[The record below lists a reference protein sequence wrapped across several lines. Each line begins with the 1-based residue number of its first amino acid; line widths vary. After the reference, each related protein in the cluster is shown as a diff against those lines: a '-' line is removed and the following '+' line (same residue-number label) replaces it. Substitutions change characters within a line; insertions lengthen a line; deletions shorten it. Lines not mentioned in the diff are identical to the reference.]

1 MSHSESSEQ
10 DPTYRPERKKR
21 RHENSDHSSSKN
33 SSDGSKSSSK
43 NSSKNSHSSS
53 KNSSDGS
60 KSSSKNS
67 SKNSDSSSSS
77 SSSSKSRK
85 VDDEDRDIAPD
96 TEFHPFLASK
106 PLSAINEKVMVNGH
120 ADVDTLIVCSTSL
133 FKVIDT
139 IAPTGSHFVI
149 RSNLFAPRTID
160 RGSRVYL
167 NCDTNFRPLSM
178 LGNVIKTNTRLSHMK
193 NFTLAD
199 CYVKY
204 GKCH

>member
-21 RHENSDHSSSKN
+21 RHENSD
-33 SSDGSKSSSK
+33 
-43 NSSKNSHSSS
+43 HSSS